1 MLSFFDKALLNMLT
15 IAAVRGKKI
24 WNGTVRDRRD
34 TFPWLYDVR
43 AERAFRRR
51 SSATDPGLNLEPNRS
66 VQRWVAVRNWDS
78 QNDL

>member
-43 AERAFRRR
+43 AKDELETGTHRTTYDQGLLDDSLMAELKIDETIR
-51 SSATDPGLNLEPNRS
+51 SRFL
-66 VQRWVAVRNWDS
+66 
-78 QNDL
+78 